1 MATVERFEEL
11 KVWQAAR
18 DVVNAVYKASSSG
31 AFARDYALPRGIYDS
46 GVIPRGERDQIRRAA
61 ISIPSNIVH
70 PVKYMGWTISRGRGF
85 SRHSN
90 KEFIQ
95 FLFIFY
101 PVKYMRWILLHGAGG
116 SAAEVQS
123 QLYTALDQGYI
134 SQREF
139 DKIYGQTEVV
149 ARQISRFIT
158 YLKGAG

>member
-1 MATVERFEEL
+1 MVTVERFEEL

-18 DVVNAVYKASSSG
+18 DVANAVYKSSSNG
-31 AFARDYALPRGIYDS
+31 AFARDYAL
-46 GVIPRGERDQIRRAA
+46 RDQIRRAA
-61 ISIPSNIVH
+61 ISIPSNIAE
-70 PVKYMGWTISRGRGF
+70 GF
-85 SRHSN
+85 SRRSN

-95 FLFIFY
+95 FLFIA
-101 PVKYMRWILLHGAGG
+101 KG

-134 SQREF
+134 SQGEF